1 MAYEFGFD
9 EVEDIALFGLKTQFG
24 DAPVGVTTGGD
35 VFVSAELHPL
45 GAAKALALCD
55 VMHIPFVN
63 YNAVTVLVPADWIKA
78 ETLHDSDRQ
87 RVIENIESL
96 IRRGGV

>member
-1 MAYEFGFD
+1 MAYEFGVD
-9 EVEDIALFGLKTQFG
+9 DVEDIALFGLKTQFG
-24 DAPVGVTTGGD
+24 EAPVGVTTGGD
-35 VFVSAELHPL
+35 VFVSADLHPL

-55 VMHIPFVN
+55 VMHIPFVS

-87 RVIENIESL
+87 RVLENIERL
-96 IRRGGV
+96 IRSGG

>member
-9 EVEDIALFGLKTQFG
+9 EVEDISLFGLATPLG
-24 DAPVGVTTGGD
+24 EAPVGVTTGGD
-35 VFVSAELHPL
+35 VFVSADLHPL

-55 VMHIPFVN
+55 VMHVPFVN

-78 ETLHDSDRQ
+78 EALHDSDRQ
-87 RVIENIESL
+87 RIIDNIES
-96 IRRGGV
+96 IVRNAR

>member
-9 EVEDIALFGLKTQFG
+9 DVEDIALFGLKTDLG
-24 DAPVGVTTGGD
+24 EAPVGVTTGGD

-55 VMHIPFVN
+55 VLHIPFVN

-78 ETLHDSDRQ
+78 EALHDSDRQ
-87 RVIENIESL
+87 RVLENIEAL
-96 IRRGGV
+96 VRGRA